1 MSSITLFVSTCDDAN
16 SQPFTKGKKWC
27 TGVCVMLF
35 SPFHRGAAATTP
47 PPRGC
52 VPSHGIFPQH
62 TTHIII
68 HRRRFQNDAQQAS
81 ERRIDTHIYPPE
93 TNSVWFLAPSCP
105 SRDRLPR
112 RPHTA
117 LVYFNTRGAAEPIR
131 LLLSVTGE
139 AWEDL
144 RYPMGVAA
152 KGFQLAPEFL
162 KDQEAGRF
170 AINMGALP
178 ILFVRDETG
187 GETPV
192 GQSHAIAR
200 FIAHRHNMMGS
211 TTLERAHI
219 DGLYECVRDIKQK
232 WFAVKGTPDEAA
244 SLPGQARREAKE
256 RWWSVELREQCIKLE
271 AAAAAAAAAIST
283 SPTAQLVMAPWLVG
297 RVLSLADIAV
307 YHLLSAT
314 QSLMTGSV
322 VSFFDGEGQECVHEI
337 LSGCPRL
344 AASVAAVGEQHAVRD
359 WEERRPDTFT

>member
-1 MSSITLFVSTCDDAN
+1 MPIS
-16 SQPFTKGKKWC
+16 G
-27 TGVCVMLF
+27 
-35 SPFHRGAAATTP
+35 SPPKAAAY
-47 PPRGC
+47 R
-52 VPSHGIFPQH
+52 
-62 TTHIII
+62 
-68 HRRRFQNDAQQAS
+68 
-81 ERRIDTHIYPPE
+81 
-93 TNSVWFLAPSCP
+93 
-105 SRDRLPR
+105 
-112 RPHTA
+112 

-192 GQSHAIAR
+192 GQSNAIAR

-322 VSFFDGEGQECVHEI
+322 VSFFDGEGQECVREI
-337 LSGCPRL
+337 LSACPRL